1 MSTSISE
8 DRRGTPLTGVICKG
22 VGGFYYVHTEQ
33 GVYASKARGLFRKK
47 NFTPLAGDRVTI
59 AVTHEGD
66 REAFIESVEPRRNAL
81 IRPPVANLERMFVVV
96 AATSPE
102 PSTLMI
108 DKTIAICEKKEIDP
122 VLVINKVDLDPA
134 ERLVELYTKTGFTV
148 LRTSAET
155 GEGVEEVK
163 HHIAGKL
170 CAFAGH
176 SGVGKS
182 SILNRLM
189 PEPVAEVGGLSEKL
203 ERGKHTTRHVE
214 LFFCAGG
221 MIADT
226 PGFGDISL
234 ERFEPVYKDEV
245 FDCFREF
252 EPYFGQCRFSGCWH
266 DQEPDCAIK
275 AAVEA
280 GDIARSRHE
289 SYLTMLHDVQELKEW
304 EIDAKSK

>member
-1 MSTSISE
+1 MSPSTKTNPQGA
-8 DRRGTPLTGVICKG
+8 RLQGLICKG
-22 VGGFYYVHTEQ
+22 VGGFYYVHTGQ

-47 NFTPLAGDRVTI
+47 NQAPLPGDRVTI
-59 AVTHEGD
+59 TVTHEGD
-66 REAFIESVEPRRNAL
+66 REAFIESMEPRRNTL
-81 IRPPVANLERMFVVV
+81 IRPPVANIERMFVVV
-96 AATSPE
+96 AAASPA

-108 DKTIAICEKKEIDP
+108 DKTIAICEKKQIDP
-122 VLVINKVDLDPA
+122 VLVLNKVDLDPA
-134 ERLVELYTKTGFTV
+134 EELAAIYTKAGFAV

-155 GEGVEEVK
+155 GAGIEELK
-163 HHIAGKL
+163 PYIEGKL

-189 PEPVAEVGGLSEKL
+189 PEPVAEVGGLSERL

-214 LFFCAGG
+214 LFSCAGG
-221 MIADT
+221 LIADT

-252 EPYFGQCRFSGCWH
+252 EPYFGQCRFSGCQH
-266 DQEPDCAIK
+266 DKEPDCAVK

-289 SYLTMLHDVQELKEW
+289 SYLAMLHDVQDIKEW